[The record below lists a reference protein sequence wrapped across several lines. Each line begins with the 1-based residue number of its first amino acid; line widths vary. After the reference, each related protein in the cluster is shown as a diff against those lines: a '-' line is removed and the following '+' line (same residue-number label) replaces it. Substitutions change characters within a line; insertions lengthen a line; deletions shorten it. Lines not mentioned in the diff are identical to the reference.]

1 MLRGEND
8 SRQSDEIQAN
18 DLGNGDYNV
27 DRDGDDVSI
36 AMMVLVT
43 AMETALV
50 IAKNLVMAM
59 ERAVMELVM
68 VMARRL

>member
-1 MLRGEND
+1 
-8 SRQSDEIQAN
+8 
-18 DLGNGDYNV
+18 
-27 DRDGDDVSI
+27 
-36 AMMVLVT
+36 
-43 AMETALV
+43 METALV

>member
-8 SRQSDEIQAN
+8 SSQSDEIQAN
-18 DLGNGDYNV
+18 DLGNGDLNV

>member
-1 MLRGEND
+1 
-8 SRQSDEIQAN
+8 
-18 DLGNGDYNV
+18 
-27 DRDGDDVSI
+27 
-36 AMMVLVT
+36 MMVLVT

-59 ERAVMELVM
+59 ERAVMEVVM

>member
-1 MLRGEND
+1 
-8 SRQSDEIQAN
+8 
-18 DLGNGDYNV
+18 
-27 DRDGDDVSI
+27 
-36 AMMVLVT
+36 MMVLVT
-43 AMETALV
+43 AMETTLV

>member
-1 MLRGEND
+1 
-8 SRQSDEIQAN
+8 
-18 DLGNGDYNV
+18 
-27 DRDGDDVSI
+27 
-36 AMMVLVT
+36 MMVLVT

-59 ERAVMELVM
+59 ERAVIELVV

>member
-1 MLRGEND
+1 
-8 SRQSDEIQAN
+8 
-18 DLGNGDYNV
+18 
-27 DRDGDDVSI
+27 
-36 AMMVLVT
+36 MMVLVT

-59 ERAVMELVM
+59 ERAVMELMV